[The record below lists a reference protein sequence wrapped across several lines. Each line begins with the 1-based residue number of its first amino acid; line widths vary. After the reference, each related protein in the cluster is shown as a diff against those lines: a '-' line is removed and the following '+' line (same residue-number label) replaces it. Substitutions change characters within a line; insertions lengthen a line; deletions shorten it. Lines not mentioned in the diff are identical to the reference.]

1 MYMYIYVSTAK
12 NRKELQSNSAWQ
24 HDLQQLSDG
33 VTSDPLCWLRLME
46 PGADWHLAGV
56 ATGRSSKRSSRILAG
71 CPKMTCEDMRVDIN
85 RYDITIGINL
95 KPVIDALAAL
105 QRLLHQCRHKH
116 PSTEILI
123 EINFTGL
130 VVCHLFLEVQI
141 GMSSPYM
148 MV

>member
-1 MYMYIYVSTAK
+1 
-12 NRKELQSNSAWQ
+12 
-24 HDLQQLSDG
+24 
-33 VTSDPLCWLRLME
+33 
-46 PGADWHLAGV
+46 
-56 ATGRSSKRSSRILAG
+56 
-71 CPKMTCEDMRVDIN
+71 MTCEDMRVDIN
-85 RYDITIGINL
+85 RYEITIGINL

-116 PSTEILI
+116 PSTSKIGEILF

-141 GMSSPYM
+141 GMLSPYM

>member
-1 MYMYIYVSTAK
+1 
-12 NRKELQSNSAWQ
+12 
-24 HDLQQLSDG
+24 
-33 VTSDPLCWLRLME
+33 ME

-71 CPKMTCEDMRVDIN
+71 CPKMTREDMRVDIN

-116 PSTEILI
+116 PSG
-123 EINFTGL
+123 NF
-130 VVCHLFLEVQI
+130 V
-141 GMSSPYM
+141 
-148 MV
+148 

>member
-1 MYMYIYVSTAK
+1 
-12 NRKELQSNSAWQ
+12 
-24 HDLQQLSDG
+24 
-33 VTSDPLCWLRLME
+33 
-46 PGADWHLAGV
+46 
-56 ATGRSSKRSSRILAG
+56 
-71 CPKMTCEDMRVDIN
+71 MTCEDMRVNIN
-85 RYDITIGINL
+85 INV
-95 KPVIDALAAL
+95 KPIIDAVAAL

-141 GMSSPYM
+141 GMLSPYM